1 MEATE
6 SRALTSEGVAYESI
20 EIRRP
25 PSFFQLLSRQR
36 SALVGTFIIF
46 LLVVFAIF
54 GPLLAPY
61 DPIDQNFREQLL
73 PPGRTHLL
81 GTDEFGRD
89 TLSRLLYGS
98 RTALMVGILT
108 NSIGLSLGVALGLI
122 AGYGGRWVG
131 VLIMRFID
139 IMLAF
144 PYLLLA
150 MMVVAVLGP
159 SLTNAMIAIGV
170 VYMPQYARL
179 VRASVLS
186 VKETDYV
193 MAARAVGASPIRI
206 AFLHVLRNC
215 IAPIIVMATLAVGW
229 AIVET
234 AGLSFLGLGAQPPR
248 PEWGA
253 MLSRGRTYMLSA
265 YWLAVC
271 PGVAIFVTV
280 VGFNLLGD
288 GLRDALD
295 PYMRGR
301 G

>member
-1 MEATE
+1 MTLRETAF
-6 SRALTSEGVAYESI
+6 ESI

-25 PSFFQLLSRQR
+25 PSFLRLLSQQR
-36 SALVGTFIIF
+36 SAIAGAFIVV
-46 LLVVFAIF
+46 LLVVSAILA
-54 GPLLAPY
+54 PLVAPY

-73 PPGRTHLL
+73 PPCRTHFL

-89 TLSRLLYGS
+89 ILSRLLYGS
-98 RTALMVGILT
+98 RIALMVGILT
-108 NSIGLSLGVALGLI
+108 DTIALVLGTVLGLI
-122 AGYGGRWVG
+122 AGYGGRWIDG
-131 VLIMRFID
+131 LIMRFMD

-170 VYMPQYARL
+170 VYMPQYARV
-179 VRASVLS
+179 VRGSVLS
-186 VKETDYV
+186 IKEMDYV
-193 MAARAVGASPIRI
+193 LAARAVGASPMRI
-206 AFLHVLRNC
+206 AFRHVLTNC
-215 IAPIIVMATLAVGW
+215 IAPIIIMATLAVGW

-265 YWLAVC
+265 YWIAVA
-271 PGVAIFVTV
+271 PGLAIFLTV
-280 VGFNLLGD
+280 LGFNLFGD

-301 G
+301 R

>member
-1 MEATE
+1 MEAAE
-6 SRALTSEGVAYESI
+6 SRGLTSEGMPYELI
-20 EIRRP
+20 EVRRP
-25 PSFFQLLSRQR
+25 PSFLQLLSRQR
-36 SALVGTFIIF
+36 SALIGAFIIF
-46 LLVVFAIF
+46 LLVIFAIF
-54 GPLLAPY
+54 GPRLAPY

-73 PPGRTHLL
+73 PPSRTHLL

-89 TLSRLLYGS
+89 IFSRLLYGS
-98 RTALMVGILT
+98 RIALMVGILT
-108 NSIGLSLGVALGLI
+108 DGIGLILGVALGLI
-122 AGYGGRWVG
+122 AGYGGRWIDT
-131 VLIMRFID
+131 LIMRFVD

-179 VRASVLS
+179 VRGSVLS
-186 VKETDYV
+186 VKERDYV
-193 MAARAVGASPIRI
+193 LAARAVGASPMRI
-206 AFLHVLRNC
+206 AFRHVLTNC

-265 YWLAVC
+265 YWIAVA
-271 PGVAIFVTV
+271 PGLAIFITV
-280 VGFNLLGD
+280 IGFNLLGD

-301 G
+301 R